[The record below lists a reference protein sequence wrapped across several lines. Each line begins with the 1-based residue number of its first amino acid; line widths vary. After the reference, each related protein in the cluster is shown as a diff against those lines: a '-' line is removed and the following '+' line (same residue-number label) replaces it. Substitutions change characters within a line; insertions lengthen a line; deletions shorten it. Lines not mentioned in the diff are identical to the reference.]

1 LHAVD
6 NDIPDTERLN
16 FDHMAWQRHV
26 CALMVG
32 MICAAASTPAASG
45 VTERRPAST
54 AEAQAR
60 PVVLVVPV
68 EGMIDL
74 GLPPFIERVLEQAN
88 ARRAAAVVLEVN
100 TLGGRL
106 DAAVLIRDNLLES
119 PVRTIAFV
127 DKRAISAGALITLAA
142 KEIVMAPGATIGAA
156 TPVKLT
162 QGGRGAEPVDEKT
175 VSYVRKEFRATAES
189 RGRPVKLADA
199 MVDADVDLPGLA
211 PKGKLLTLTAD
222 EAVQRRVADRR
233 VADIP
238 ELLRAVG
245 LGGALVERIGVN
257 WAERVVRWLTHPI
270 VSSLLM
276 TIAVFGI
283 LIELRTPGF
292 GLPGILGLLALAAFL
307 WGHWLVRLAGWE
319 ELLLIGGGIA
329 LLLLE
334 LFALPG
340 FGAAGVLGIAAILAG
355 LTLSLV
361 GSGASAAGIA
371 SAALR
376 VAFSLTLSLA
386 GGLLLLRFL
395 PKLKYGR
402 RLVLEAALPA
412 GEGTARVERGPTKPA
427 VDRDTGRALTP
438 LRPAGTAAL
447 AGERVDVVSDG
458 DFVEAG
464 ETVEVVRRD
473 GNRVVVRRIP
483 APA

>member
-1 LHAVD
+1 M
-6 NDIPDTERLN
+6 NGR
-16 FDHMAWQRHV
+16 RHG
-26 CALMVG
+26 CALMVAT
-32 MICAAASTPAASG
+32 ICAAAWAPVASG
-45 VTERRPAST
+45 VTEDPSASS
-54 AEAQAR
+54 AEAGAR
-60 PVVLVVPV
+60 PVILVVPV
-68 EGMIDL
+68 DGMIDL
-74 GLPPFIERVLEQAN
+74 GLAPFIQRVLEQAED
-88 ARRAAAVVLEVN
+88 RRAAAVVLEVN

-142 KEIVMAPGATIGAA
+142 KEIVLAPGATIGAA

-162 QGGRGAEPVDEKT
+162 QGGQGAESVDEKT

-189 RGRPVKLADA
+189 RGRPVKLAEA

-211 PKGKLLTLTAD
+211 PRGKLLTLTAD
-222 EAVQRRVADRR
+222 EAVQRGVADRR
-233 VADIP
+233 AADIP
-238 ELLRAVG
+238 GLLRAVG
-245 LGGALVERIGVN
+245 LDGAIVEQTGVN
-257 WAERVVRWLTHPI
+257 WAERVVRWLTHPV

-292 GLPGILGLLALAAFL
+292 GLPGILGLLALAAFF

-329 LLLLE
+329 LLLVE
-334 LFALPG
+334 LFAIPG

-355 LTLSLV
+355 LTLSMV

-376 VAFSLTLSLA
+376 VALSLALSLA

-402 RLVLEAALPA
+402 HLVLEAALPA
-412 GEGTARVERGPTKPA
+412 GEGTPRMERGATRPA
-427 VDRDTGRALTP
+427 DDRDAGRALTP

-447 AGERVDVVSDG
+447 GGERVDVVSDG
-458 DFVEAG
+458 DFVDAG
-464 ETVEVVRRD
+464 EAVEVVRRD
-473 GNRVVVRRIP
+473 GNRVVVRRIQ
-483 APA
+483 APAQEKWGRAK